1 MSLSKERKDY
11 LTKIA
16 DQITFELCRDLK
28 VDEWTREQ
36 KQNFKKII
44 IEAEKSLKNNS
55 LFFIAKSVNLVYSN
69 L

>member
-1 MSLSKERKDY
+1 MSLSQERKDY

-28 VDEWTREQ
+28 VNEWTREQ

-44 IEAEKSLKNNS
+44 IEAEREFEK
-55 LFFIAKSVNLVYSN
+55 
-69 L
+69 

>member
-16 DQITFELCRDLK
+16 DQITFQLCQDLK

-44 IEAEKSLKNNS
+44 IEAEK
-55 LFFIAKSVNLVYSN
+55 NLSWILILAN
-69 L
+69 

>member
-16 DQITFELCRDLK
+16 DQITFQLCQDLK

-44 IEAEKSLKNNS
+44 IEAEREFKK
-55 LFFIAKSVNLVYSN
+55 
-69 L
+69 

>member
-28 VDEWTREQ
+28 VDEWTKEQ

-44 IEAEKSLKNNS
+44 IEAEKSLNKA
-55 LFFIAKSVNLVYSN
+55 LFYYLLFTSKLI
-69 L
+69 

>member
-1 MSLSKERKDY
+1 MKMSLSQERKDY

-16 DQITFELCRDLK
+16 NQITLELCQDLK

-44 IEAEKSLKNNS
+44 IEAEREFEK
-55 LFFIAKSVNLVYSN
+55 
-69 L
+69 

>member
-1 MSLSKERKDY
+1 MTLSKKRKDY

-36 KQNFKKII
+36 RQNFKKII
-44 IEAEKSLKNNS
+44 IEAERELEK
-55 LFFIAKSVNLVYSN
+55 
-69 L
+69 

>member
-1 MSLSKERKDY
+1 MTLSKERKDY

-16 DQITFELCRDLK
+16 NQITFELCRDLK

-44 IEAEKSLKNNS
+44 IEAEREFEK
-55 LFFIAKSVNLVYSN
+55 
-69 L
+69 

>member
-1 MSLSKERKDY
+1 MSLSQERKNY

-16 DQITFELCRDLK
+16 NQITFELCKDLK

-44 IEAEKSLKNNS
+44 IEAEREFKK
-55 LFFIAKSVNLVYSN
+55 
-69 L
+69 

>member
-1 MSLSKERKDY
+1 MALSEKRKAY

-28 VDEWTREQ
+28 VDEWTKEQ

-44 IEAEKSLKNNS
+44 EDAEKRL
-55 LFFIAKSVNLVYSN
+55 
-69 L
+69 